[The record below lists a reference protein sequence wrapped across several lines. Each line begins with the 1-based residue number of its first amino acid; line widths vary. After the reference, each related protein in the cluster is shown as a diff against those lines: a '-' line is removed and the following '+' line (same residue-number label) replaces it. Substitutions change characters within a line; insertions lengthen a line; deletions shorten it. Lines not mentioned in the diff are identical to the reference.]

1 VPELQAFPLVTTS
14 GKSGQVFRASRFLD
28 RSNTNQVRLDDGTEL
43 TVLTSALRV
52 QPDGTFLL
60 DEGEG
65 ATTPR
70 PAQRA
75 AAPAPERTAVEAEPE
90 APAGGSSLDRHPE
103 FAETAPMTERESA
116 PAPMREEPRYQKATP
131 ERDVVIDEPL
141 FGEDVTVERV
151 QVNRLVDAAPQ
162 SRQDGDTTIIPVVEE
177 VITVQK
183 RLLLREEVRITRR
196 RTTIREPR
204 RILVDG
210 DQPRIL
216 GSDGREVDL
225 EK

>member
-1 VPELQAFPLVTTS
+1 
-14 GKSGQVFRASRFLD
+14 VFRASRFLD

-65 ATTPR
+65 AITPR
-70 PAQRA
+70 PAQPA
-75 AAPAPERTAVEAEPE
+75 AAPPPDR
-90 APAGGSSLDRHPE
+90 PAGERQSEPPPARTSSERRPE
-103 FAETAPMTERESA
+103 FMDTAPLMARDDT
-116 PAPMREEPRYQKATP
+116 PAQMGEEPRYEKATP
-131 ERDVVIDEPL
+131 ERDVTVDEPL
-141 FGEDVTVERV
+141 FTEDVTVERV
-151 QVNRLVDAAPQ
+151 PVNRLVDSAPQ

-196 RTTIREPR
+196 RTTVREPR

-210 DQPRIL
+210 DQPRVL
-216 GSDGREVDL
+216 GSDGREIDV
-225 EK
+225 ER

>member
-1 VPELQAFPLVTTS
+1 M
-14 GKSGQVFRASRFLD
+14 SR
-28 RSNTNQVRLDDGTEL
+28 E
-43 TVLTSALRV
+43 
-52 QPDGTFLL
+52 
-60 DEGEG
+60 E
-65 ATTPR
+65 
-70 PAQRA
+70 
-75 AAPAPERTAVEAEPE
+75 APAPI
-90 APAGGSSLDRHPE
+90 
-103 FAETAPMTERESA
+103 
-116 PAPMREEPRYQKATP
+116 REEPRYEKATP